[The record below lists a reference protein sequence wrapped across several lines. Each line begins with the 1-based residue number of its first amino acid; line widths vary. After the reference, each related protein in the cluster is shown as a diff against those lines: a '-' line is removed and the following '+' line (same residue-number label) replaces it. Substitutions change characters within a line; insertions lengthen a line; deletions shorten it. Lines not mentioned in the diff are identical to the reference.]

1 MLPGRELISSESTA
15 TGPRID
21 AGPTTDRG
29 VAFPSGAVPA
39 RLLVVRLAE
48 TPEQQSLRA
57 ELRSYFAGLM
67 TEEVRDE
74 LRGGHEASAARRSVF
89 RQLGSDGILGLGWPT
104 EYGGGG
110 RPETDQF
117 ILFDEA
123 QRANC
128 PMPFVTLNTVG
139 PTLMRFG
146 SAAQKQ
152 RFLPGV
158 LTGDVIF
165 AIGYSE
171 PTAGTDLASLRTRAV
186 RDGDEWVVNGSK
198 IFTSGANEADY
209 IWLACRTDPEARKH
223 RGISLLIVPTDA
235 EGFSWTPIITVGDG
249 PTTSTY
255 YDDVRV
261 PADNLVGEA
270 NDGWSMIT
278 TQLNHE
284 RVGLA
289 ATSAQAFRLYDDTV
303 AWAADTAATEGG
315 RVIDRPW
322 VQLDLARCHAE
333 LDALRLLNW
342 RMTLDVERGRLTAD
356 RSSAVKVYGTEAAVR
371 IYERLLG
378 IVGPEGRVRAGQP
391 GAVLRGELEKAGRAA
406 QINTFGGGV
415 NEVMR
420 EIVAWMGLGLTR
432 TTRQA

>member
-1 MLPGRELISSESTA
+1 MQ
-15 TGPRID
+15 
-21 AGPTTDRG
+21 
-29 VAFPSGAVPA
+29 
-39 RLLVVRLAE
+39 LAE

-67 TEEVRDE
+67 TEDARDA

-146 SAAQKQ
+146 SEAQKQ
-152 RFLPGV
+152 RFLPGI

-209 IWLACRTDPEARKH
+209 IWLACRTDPDARKH
-223 RGISLLIVPTDA
+223 RGISLLIVPTDT

-249 PTTSTY
+249 PT
-255 YDDVRV
+255 
-261 PADNLVGEA
+261 
-270 NDGWSMIT
+270 
-278 TQLNHE
+278 
-284 RVGLA
+284 
-289 ATSAQAFRLYDDTV
+289 
-303 AWAADTAATEGG
+303 
-315 RVIDRPW
+315 
-322 VQLDLARCHAE
+322 
-333 LDALRLLNW
+333 
-342 RMTLDVERGRLTAD
+342 
-356 RSSAVKVYGTEAAVR
+356 
-371 IYERLLG
+371 
-378 IVGPEGRVRAGQP
+378 
-391 GAVLRGELEKAGRAA
+391 
-406 QINTFGGGV
+406 
-415 NEVMR
+415 
-420 EIVAWMGLGLTR
+420 
-432 TTRQA
+432 

>member
-1 MLPGRELISSESTA
+1 M
-15 TGPRID
+15 
-21 AGPTTDRG
+21 
-29 VAFPSGAVPA
+29 
-39 RLLVVRLAE
+39 RLEE
-48 TPEQQSLRA
+48 TPEQRSLRA
-57 ELRSYFAGLM
+57 ELRSYFAELM
-67 TEEVRDE
+67 TDEVRDA
-74 LRGGHEASAARRSVF
+74 LRGGHEASAVRRSVI
-89 RQLGSDGILGLGWPT
+89 RRLGSDRMLGLGWPT

-110 RPETDQF
+110 RPATDQF

-123 QRANC
+123 QRAHC

-139 PTLMRFG
+139 PTLIEFG
-146 SAAQKQ
+146 SDNQKQ
-152 RFLPGV
+152 RFLPGI
-158 LTGDVIF
+158 LAGEVIF

-171 PTAGTDLASLRTRAV
+171 PAAGTDLASLRTQAV

-198 IFTSGANEADY
+198 IYTSGANEADY

-223 RGISLLIVPTDA
+223 KGISLLIVPTDLT
-235 EGFSWTPIITVGDG
+235 GFSWTPIVTVGGG

-261 PADNLVGEA
+261 PDTNLVGEV
-270 NDGWSMIT
+270 NGGWSMIT

-289 ATSAQAFRLYDDTV
+289 ATSALAFRLYDDTV
-303 AWAADTAATEGG
+303 AWAADTAAPEGG

-333 LDALRLLNW
+333 LEALRLLNW
-342 RMTLDVERGRLTAD
+342 RMTIDVERGRLTAD
-356 RSSAVKVYGTEAAVR
+356 RSAAVKVYGTEAAVR

-378 IVGPEGRVRAGQP
+378 IVGPEGRVRGGQA
-391 GAVLRGELEKAGRAA
+391 GAVLRGELERAGRAA
-406 QINTFGGGV
+406 QVNTFGGGV

-420 EIVAWMGLGLTR
+420 ELVAWMGLGMTR
-432 TTRQA
+432 TSRQA

>member
-1 MLPGRELISSESTA
+1 M
-15 TGPRID
+15 
-21 AGPTTDRG
+21 
-29 VAFPSGAVPA
+29 
-39 RLLVVRLAE
+39 
-48 TPEQQSLRA
+48 
-57 ELRSYFAGLM
+57 RSYFAELM
-67 TEEVRDE
+67 TDEVRDA
-74 LRGGHEASAARRSVF
+74 LRGGHEASAVRRSVI
-89 RQLGSDGILGLGWPT
+89 RQLGSDRMLGLGWPT

-110 RPETDQF
+110 RPATDQF

-139 PTLMRFG
+139 PTLIEFG
-146 SAAQKQ
+146 SDNQKQ
-152 RFLPGV
+152 RFLPGI
-158 LTGDVIF
+158 LTGELVF

-171 PTAGTDLASLRTRAV
+171 PSAGTDLASLRTQAA

-198 IFTSGANEADY
+198 IYTSGANEADY

-223 RGISLLIVPTDA
+223 KGISLLIVPTDLT
-235 EGFSWTPIITVGDG
+235 GFSWTPIVTVGGG

-261 PADNLVGEA
+261 PDTNLVGEV
-270 NDGWSMIT
+270 NGGWSMIT

-289 ATSAQAFRLYDDTV
+289 ATSALAFRLYDNTV
-303 AWAADTAATEGG
+303 AWAADTATPEGG

-333 LDALRLLNW
+333 LEALRLLNW
-342 RMTLDVERGRLTAD
+342 RMTIDVERGRLTAD

-378 IVGPEGRVRAGQP
+378 IVGPEGRVRGGQA
-391 GAVLRGELEKAGRAA
+391 GAVLHGELERAGRAA

-420 EIVAWMGLGLTR
+420 ELVAWMGLGMTR
-432 TTRQA
+432 TSRQA

>member
-1 MLPGRELISSESTA
+1 M
-15 TGPRID
+15 
-21 AGPTTDRG
+21 
-29 VAFPSGAVPA
+29 
-39 RLLVVRLAE
+39 RLEE
-48 TPEQQSLRA
+48 TPEQRSLRA
-57 ELRSYFAGLM
+57 ELRSYFAELM
-67 TEEVRDE
+67 TDEVRDA
-74 LRGGHEASAARRSVF
+74 LRGGHEASAVRRSVI
-89 RQLGSDGILGLGWPT
+89 RQLGSDRMLGLGWPT

-110 RPETDQF
+110 RPATDQF

-139 PTLMRFG
+139 PTLIEYG
-146 SAAQKQ
+146 NDNQKQ
-152 RFLPGV
+152 RFLPGI
-158 LTGDVIF
+158 LTGEVIF

-171 PTAGTDLASLRTRAV
+171 PAAGTDLASLRTQAV
-186 RDGDEWVVNGSK
+186 RDGDEWVINGSK
-198 IFTSGANEADY
+198 IYTSGANEADY

-223 RGISLLIVPTDA
+223 KGISLLIVPTDLT
-235 EGFSWTPIITVGDG
+235 GFSWTPIVTVGGG

-261 PADNLVGEA
+261 PDTNLVGEV
-270 NDGWSMIT
+270 NGGWSMIT

-289 ATSAQAFRLYDDTV
+289 ATSALSFRLYDNTV
-303 AWAADTAATEGG
+303 TWAADTAAPEGG

-333 LDALRLLNW
+333 LEALRLLNW
-342 RMTLDVERGRLTAD
+342 RMTIDVERGRLTAD

-378 IVGPEGRVRAGQP
+378 IVGPEGRVRGGQA
-391 GAVLRGELEKAGRAA
+391 GAVLRGELERAGRAA

-420 EIVAWMGLGLTR
+420 ELVAWMGLGMTR
-432 TTRQA
+432 TSRQA